1 MALDMVISFSLT
13 EKYPFLPSDN
23 NNRRNKVRRN
33 IWAMKHEDKQ
43 KNSYAYGRADRVES
57 NHEQKIETGFIRH
70 YRVVCASSGGYS

>member
-1 MALDMVISFSLT
+1 
-13 EKYPFLPSDN
+13 
-23 NNRRNKVRRN
+23 
-33 IWAMKHEDKQ
+33 MKHEDKQ